1 MRGFLKI
8 AQGQRQ
14 AEKEVTP
21 ETGSSGPRTRASMQY
36 SQTRPMRS
44 SPAPTKEK
52 PQGPPQGRQ
61 MTESFPIS
69 TPRLPRSAASSP
81 VPDDEYE
88 TPQVKLK
95 NALYGLKDSPK
106 AWGHLMRRF
115 LARQKILQ
123 RTEEAGIMA
132 EFEHTS
138 G

>member
-1 MRGFLKI
+1 MEMAAGRPLTESRMRGFLKI

-14 AEKEVTP
+14 AEKEV
-21 ETGSSGPRTRASMQY
+21 M
-36 SQTRPMRS
+36 
-44 SPAPTKEK
+44 
-52 PQGPPQGRQ
+52 
-61 MTESFPIS
+61 
-69 TPRLPRSAASSP
+69 
-81 VPDDEYE
+81 PDDEYE

-132 EFEHTS
+132 EFEHTI